1 MCDLSNQVQAL
12 KQSGIEMLHID
23 IIDGHFSPSLPVG
36 LDTIRQLREKTDLIF
51 DVHLMAAENE
61 YFVDELLDIGVQQLV
76 FHAESERHVDYM
88 LNKIHSRGVRAG
100 VALKPA
106 TSLSCLE
113 YILDSCDCVLLMLI
127 NPGYA
132 WNSCEKQIT
141 YAARK
146 IGDLSLMI
154 KARGTS
160 TAIAVDGRISIQNIL
175 DFSAVGA
182 SHFVIG
188 STCLDKRDIP
198 GGVNLLRQ
206 SVEAINGSIAV

>member
-1 MCDLSNQVQAL
+1 MCDLSNQAHL
-12 KQSGIEMLHID
+12 LRQSGIEMLHID
-23 IIDGHFSPSLPVG
+23 IIDGHFSPSMPVG

-76 FHAESERHVDYM
+76 FHAESERHMDYM
-88 LNKIHSRGVRAG
+88 LNKIRRGGARAG

-106 TSLSCLE
+106 TPLSCLE
-113 YILDSCDCVLLMLI
+113 YILDGCDCVLLMLI

-132 WNSCEKQIT
+132 WNSCEKQIP

-146 IGDLSLMI
+146 IEDLSLMI
-154 KARGTS
+154 KTRGTS
-160 TAIAVDGRISIQNIL
+160 TTIAVDGRISIQNIL
-175 DFSAVGA
+175 DFCTLGA

-188 STCLDKRDIP
+188 STCLNKHDIP
-198 GGVNLLRQ
+198 GCVKILRR
-206 SVEAINGSIAV
+206 SIEAPNGSIAV